1 MVDVN
6 GNCVIQPYDACPN
19 IPGNQPV
26 GTNCGNTNPPTQPP
40 TNNPGGSGFTSIFS
54 GKKITP
60 LITSLGLIGLIGTI
74 PGVGARIGNLILS
87 IPFRR
92 RRRPWGI
99 VYDSV
104 TKEPLDPVYVT
115 VYDAETNKVVDTK
128 ITDIHGRYA
137 FLLPVGTYR
146 MVAQK
151 THYEFPTKK
160 IPESHS
166 DGVYDDLY
174 FGEVFSI
181 TNDRK
186 DAVVVLNI
194 PMDRLATDWNQ
205 EEKKRTGIIDWFTR
219 NSKLWSAISLFLF
232 IAGFLFSVYALVVSP
247 NLWNK
252 IVFILYIIFTILQLI
267 GLGPVTTGTITDQSG
282 KGIPF
287 AVIRV
292 WNTHLKT
299 QIAQRITNDQ
309 GQYYLLVPKG
319 DYYVTVDVKNQLGG
333 YDRVLTSENIHVKKG
348 IVNKSF
354 QV

>member
-1 MVDVN
+1 
-6 GNCVIQPYDACPN
+6 
-19 IPGNQPV
+19 
-26 GTNCGNTNPPTQPP
+26 
-40 TNNPGGSGFTSIFS
+40 
-54 GKKITP
+54 
-60 LITSLGLIGLIGTI
+60 
-74 PGVGARIGNLILS
+74 
-87 IPFRR
+87 
-92 RRRPWGI
+92 

-115 VYDAETNKVVDTK
+115 VYDAETNKIVDTK

-181 TNDRK
+181 TNDHK

-205 EEKKRTGIIDWFTR
+205 EEKKRIGIIDWFTR
-219 NSKLWSAISLFLF
+219 NTKLWSAISLFLF
-232 IAGFLFSVYALVVSP
+232 IAGFLFSIYALVVSL

-267 GLGPVTTGTITDQSG
+267 GLGPITTGTITDRSG

-319 DYYVTVDVKNQLGG
+319 DYYVTVDVKNQSGG

-348 IVNKSF
+348 IINKSF